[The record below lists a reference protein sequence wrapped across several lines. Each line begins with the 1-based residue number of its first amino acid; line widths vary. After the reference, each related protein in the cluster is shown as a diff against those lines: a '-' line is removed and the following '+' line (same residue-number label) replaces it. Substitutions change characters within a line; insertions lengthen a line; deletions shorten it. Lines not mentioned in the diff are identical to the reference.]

1 MGHGQAMSY
10 LAERKLIVDWSDTR
24 TLSSS
29 APQARGD
36 LPITET
42 IDEVIVYHS
51 NRLHVRIHDR
61 GPDEAESPV
70 FEVLTECDGFGR
82 SRWNL
87 PRSLPVIE
95 LGPPAD
101 KAPTV
106 GVKIPGFFLDCEKC
120 ACVAHCSFDLHPV
133 ANDLRIRCKTVYS
146 PFGVASDFLRI
157 EVIERAAITFPLFQ
171 HERPAQSGLCA

>member
-10 LAERKLIVDWSDTR
+10 FAERKLIVDWSDTR

-42 IDEVIVYHS
+42 IDQVIVYHS

-61 GPDEAESPV
+61 GADEAESPV

-87 PRSLPVIE
+87 PRSLPMVE

-101 KAPTV
+101 KAPAV
-106 GVKIPGFFLDCEKC
+106 GVKVPELFLDCEKC
-120 ACVAHCSFDLHPV
+120 ACVAHCGFDLHPV
-133 ANDLRIRCKTVYS
+133 ANDLRIRCKGVDS
-146 PFGVASDFLRI
+146 PFGVASDCLRI
-157 EVIERAAITFPLFQ
+157 EGIERAAIPFPPFQ
-171 HERPAQSGLCA
+171 HERPAQSG

>member
-1 MGHGQAMSY
+1 M
-10 LAERKLIVDWSDTR
+10 
-24 TLSSS
+24 
-29 APQARGD
+29 D
-36 LPITET
+36 LPVTKPM
-42 IDEVIVYHS
+42 DELIVYHS
-51 NRLHVRIHDR
+51 GRLHVRINDR
-61 GPDEAESPV
+61 RADEAESPMLEILAEGV
-70 FEVLTECDGFGR
+70 GFRR

-87 PRSLPVIE
+87 PRSLPVVE

-157 EVIERAAITFPLFQ
+157 EVI
-171 HERPAQSGLCA
+171 